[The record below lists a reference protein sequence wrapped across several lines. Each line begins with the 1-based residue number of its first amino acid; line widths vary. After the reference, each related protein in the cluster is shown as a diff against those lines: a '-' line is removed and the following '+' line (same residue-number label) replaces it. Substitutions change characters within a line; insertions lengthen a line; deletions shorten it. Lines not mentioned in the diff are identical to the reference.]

1 MPYCTNCGSQI
12 PEGTKFCSNCG
23 TPNLSYSSDE
33 DGTRKI
39 VKEGTLHK
47 CPHCGDVVSSFT
59 AICPSCGYEFRE
71 ANVSSTVRSFTNML
85 SNTSDSEQK
94 ISIIRNYPIPNTK
107 EDIFEFMLLASSNIS
122 GISDKAL
129 LDAWQVKIEQ
139 AYKKAHLIIKDQ
151 KDLDQIDQIHEQSLE
166 QMKKEKRLQSA
177 KTVGK
182 TLKGSGG
189 LFSKIAMLIAKNFAI
204 VAGIVLYQMAINTYN
219 HRGNGS
225 MLELFGGVVLIANA
239 ATLPKRNASLIEYI
253 LGALSGYMSI
263 YMSRFLDN
271 GSMLEL
277 FGGIV
282 FIVVAVNFFKS
293 LVPSSNKNDK
303 G

>member
-1 MPYCTNCGSQI
+1 MTYCTNCGSQI
-12 PEGTKFCSNCG
+12 PKETKFCPHCG
-23 TPNLSYSSDE
+23 TPNINYSPGE
-33 DGTRKI
+33 DNARKI

-59 AICPSCGYEFRE
+59 AICPSCGYEFRD
-71 ANVSSTVRSFTNML
+71 ANVSSTVRSFT
-85 SNTSDSEQK
+85 
-94 ISIIRNYPIPNTK
+94 NYPIPNTK

-122 GISDKAL
+122 GISDKTL
-129 LDAWQVKIEQ
+129 LNAWLVKIEQ

-151 KDLDQIDQIHEQSLE
+151 KDLDQIDQLYEQSLE
-166 QMKKEKRLQSA
+166 QMKKEKRLQGA

-182 TLKGSGG
+182 TLKGSSG
-189 LFSKIAMLIAKNFAI
+189 LFSKILMLVAKNFAI
-204 VAGIVLYQMAINTYN
+204 IAGIVLYQMAINTYN

-293 LVPSSNKNDK
+293 LVPSNKN
-303 G
+303 GRS